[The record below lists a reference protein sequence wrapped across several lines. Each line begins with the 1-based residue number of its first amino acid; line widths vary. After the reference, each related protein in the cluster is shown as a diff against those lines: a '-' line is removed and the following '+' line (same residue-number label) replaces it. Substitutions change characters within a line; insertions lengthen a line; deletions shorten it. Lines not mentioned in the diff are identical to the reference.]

1 MRNIWAA
8 LFAFLLISPAL
19 SADVE
24 AVDPTL
30 IRVVDGD
37 TIRIEGQRS
46 AIRLV
51 GFNAPETQ
59 GAACPSERAMG
70 LRATAR
76 LIDLIDG
83 GPATLQIVPCACPT
97 GSEGTDRCNYGRKCG
112 ILSVEGVDVGRT
124 LIAEGL
130 AVPFVCSGTRCPPT
144 PKPWCAQWRGATM
157 RNKIMVSK

>member
-1 MRNIWAA
+1 MKALI
-8 LFAFLLISPAL
+8 LFAAMALLV
-19 SADVE
+19 SAQAQD
-24 AVDPTL
+24 ASFIAPDH

-37 TIRIEGQRS
+37 TIRIEGQRA

-59 GAACPSERAMG
+59 GAACPRERAMG

-83 GPATLQIVPCACPT
+83 GPATLEIVACACSA